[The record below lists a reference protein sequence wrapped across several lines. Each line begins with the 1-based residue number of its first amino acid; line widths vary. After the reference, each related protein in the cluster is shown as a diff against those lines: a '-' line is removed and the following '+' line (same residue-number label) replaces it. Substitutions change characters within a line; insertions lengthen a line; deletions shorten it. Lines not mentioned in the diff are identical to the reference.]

1 MLRSFSC
8 LSNISVGTLGV
19 RLRNNAVRLTFGFF
33 EAETGLEKCQIR
45 SVETL
50 TFRLSVQNVRQNA
63 DYLSGSPPI
72 GELRE
77 WMVAE
82 AVHIEPGSAWK
93 FPFCPEIS
101 EILRF

>member
-1 MLRSFSC
+1 MGNRPT
-8 LSNISVGTLGV
+8 GT
-19 RLRNNAVRLTFGFF
+19 GFF

-50 TFRLSVQNVRQNA
+50 TFRLSVRNVRQNA

-77 WMVAE
+77 WVVGATG
-82 AVHIEPGSAWK
+82 IEPVTPTMSRLCAS
-93 FPFCPEIS
+93 EIS
-101 EILRF
+101 CWHIA

>member
-1 MLRSFSC
+1 MGNRPT
-8 LSNISVGTLGV
+8 GT
-19 RLRNNAVRLTFGFF
+19 GFF

-50 TFRLSVQNVRQNA
+50 TFRLSVRNVRQNA

-77 WMVAE
+77 WVVVDAVA
-82 AVHIEPGSAWK
+82 
-93 FPFCPEIS
+93 
-101 EILRF
+101 LRTCLHGGNSLKTGKNTG